1 MKVTKIASANTTAVT
16 QRLWSYLKTTS
27 AKTWCLLLFA
37 FVTMGFQSPEW
48 SYTKKV
54 EYFASVD
61 EINPYNLYEWMK
73 FFEEDLRSEGIDIS
87 SWFPLQKE
95 IRFVT
100 TDDGW
105 VGIANGM
112 FDEDRI
118 EVYINVE
125 YWATLTQLERMYLIY
140 HEFGHDYFEIW
151 HHETE
156 MMRTAMSLVRSELSW
171 DKWLEWRAEFFQ
183 HIDEKNTQRLA
194 GDTDSVSSDGSEV
207 EECHFH

>member
-1 MKVTKIASANTTAVT
+1 MGVSMLDKLKLKIMKVTKFAKATTILLAT
-16 QRLWSYLKTTS
+16 LLMGFTSPYWSY
-27 AKTWCLLLFA
+27 
-37 FVTMGFQSPEW
+37 Q
-48 SYTKKV
+48 KKV
-54 EYFASVD
+54 DYFERV
-61 EINPYNLYEWMK
+61 EKINPYDLYEWMK

-194 GDTDSVSSDGSEV
+194 GDTDSVSSDGSERH
-207 EECHFH
+207 EPEACEFH